1 VVVMYKEPTYSKAIF
16 NIFLARVL
24 KEKEVMKN
32 IVNGKYS
39 KVHNMMI
46 VYGDKNINE
55 SWKLDRK

>member
-1 VVVMYKEPTYSKAIF
+1 MYKEPTYSKAIF

-32 IVNGKYS
+32 ISTGKYS
-39 KVHNMMI
+39 NVHNMI

>member
-1 VVVMYKEPTYSKAIF
+1 MYKEPTYSEAIF

-24 KEKEVMKN
+24 KEREAMKN
-32 IVNGKYS
+32 IANGKYS

-46 VYGDKNINE
+46 VYGDKNIKE

>member
-1 VVVMYKEPTYSKAIF
+1 MYKEPTYSKAIF

-24 KEKEVMKN
+24 KEREAMKN

>member
-1 VVVMYKEPTYSKAIF
+1 MYKEPTHSKALL
-16 NIFLARVL
+16 NIFLVRVL
-24 KEKEVMKN
+24 KEKEAIKN
-32 IVNGKYS
+32 ISNGKYS

>member
-1 VVVMYKEPTYSKAIF
+1 MYDEPTFGEAIF

-32 IVNGKYS
+32 ISTGKYS
-39 KVHNMMI
+39 NVHNMI
-46 VYGDKNINE
+46 VYGDKNIKE